1 MPDGRVTYIR
11 PEFKWR
17 SPARQAAWLLP
28 LLVVVISVGNQS
40 SAAVILSVVAGLVI
54 GLGLVGVAAMNLRSA
69 GFGLVDG
76 SVVHRKSPRRVVTI
90 ATDPRSLRIVRIARG
105 DDPGHCWQVWSG
117 SEGAVALDE
126 RLSGAEQLASLA
138 RHLDVAPVE
147 EDEPILPRELVRR
160 FPGTMPWYVKH
171 QALAVA
177 LLVGLPTAAYVVLSS
192 I

>member
-1 MPDGRVTYIR
+1 MPEGLVTYIR

-40 SAAVILSVVAGLVI
+40 STAVVLSVVAGLVA
-54 GLGLVGVAAMNLRSA
+54 GAALVGVAALNLRSA

-76 SVVHRKSPRRVVTI
+76 SVVHRRSPRRVVSI
-90 ATDPRSLRIVRIARG
+90 AKEPRSLRVVRIERG

-117 SEGAVALDE
+117 PEGAVALDE
-126 RLSGAEQLASLA
+126 RLWNIDELGSLA
-138 RHLDVAPVE
+138 RHLAVTV
-147 EDEPILPRELVRR
+147 EDEAEPISPRELVRR

-171 QALAVA
+171 HALAVA
-177 LLVGLPTAAYVVLSS
+177 LLVGLPTAAYVALSS

>member
-1 MPDGRVTYIR
+1 MPDGLVTYIR

-28 LLVVVISVGNQS
+28 LFVVVISVGNQS
-40 SAAVILSVVAGLVI
+40 SGAVVLSVVAGLVI
-54 GLGLVGVAAMNLRSA
+54 GAALVGVAAMNLRSA

-76 SVVHRKSPRRVVTI
+76 SVVHRKSPRRVVSI
-90 ATDPRSLRIVRIARG
+90 ATDPRSLRVVRIARG

-117 SEGAVALDE
+117 PEGAVALDE
-126 RLSGAEQLASLA
+126 RLWDIEKLGSLA
-138 RHLDVAPVE
+138 RHLDQLARQNWLIVVH
-147 EDEPILPRELVRR
+147 DGDVRR

-171 QALAVA
+171 HALAVA
-177 LLVGLPTAAYVVLSS
+177 LLVGLPTAAYVALSS